1 MAKLCPCSGA
11 IAFMAKR
18 VAMAT
23 PKKKKL
29 NE

>member
-23 PKKKKL
+23 PKRKKI
-29 NE
+29 E